1 MSLPTKNNY
10 AIPIATSNN
19 AQLVHCTQINPSH
32 PSKLRYKNMT
42 FCLRIMT
49 FQLPLFW
56 ITLYFPHVFLDIW
69 TNKTAF
75 TGFIYI
81 WPMD

>member
-1 MSLPTKNNY
+1 MSLSTKNNY

-32 PSKLRYKNMT
+32 PSKLRYQNMT

-56 ITLYFPHVFLDIW
+56 ITLYMF
-69 TNKTAF
+69 NKKKIVDVA
-75 TGFIYI
+75 YLLLK
-81 WPMD
+81 WVML